1 MKIEKTRIHFSN
13 DVFAA
18 VAILDFMNVNSVI
31 DTESLFM
38 IGILFN

>member
-13 DVFAA
+13 DVFDV

-31 DTESLFM
+31 DRITVYDWYFV
-38 IGILFN
+38 

>member
-18 VAILDFMNVNSVI
+18 VAILDFMNVNSAI
-31 DTESLFM
+31 DRITVYDWYFV
-38 IGILFN
+38 

>member
-18 VAILDFMNVNSVI
+18 VTILDFLNVNSVI
-31 DTESLFM
+31 DRITVYDWYFV
-38 IGILFN
+38 